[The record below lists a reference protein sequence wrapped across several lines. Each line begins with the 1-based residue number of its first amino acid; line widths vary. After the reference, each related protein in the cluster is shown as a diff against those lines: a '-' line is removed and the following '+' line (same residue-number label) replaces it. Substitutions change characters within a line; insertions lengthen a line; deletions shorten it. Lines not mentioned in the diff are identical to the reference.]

1 MNRKLLKLPFRQ
13 NKIPEWTCPTCNKGV
28 LRLQKNTF
36 QKQEIRR
43 SREARSYD
51 EWEPEWI
58 EYIYNCL
65 LLCSNE
71 ECKENVLS
79 CGTGFVYLDFF
90 EDDYGDSDCTYTD
103 LFLPKYFEPHL
114 RFINIPSN
122 CPSKV
127 SLLLCD
133 SFKVLFLNPK
143 AALNSVR
150 SAIEELL
157 SELNIKRF
165 SKNTSGKQRLL
176 TLHERIDL
184 IPAKYEE
191 VKDMILAIKWLGNAG
206 SHGHK
211 EVSLDDVMH
220 AYELTEHILEFI
232 FVQKVQNLENIAKK
246 INKKK
251 GPV

>member
-1 MNRKLLKLPFRQ
+1 M
-13 NKIPEWTCPTCNKGV
+13 

-79 CGTGFVYLDFF
+79 CGTGFVDWNFF
-90 EDDYGDSDCTYTD
+90 EDDYGDSNYTYTD
-103 LFLPKYFEPHL
+103 LFPPKYFEPHL
-114 RFINIPSN
+114 KFINIPSN

-127 SLLLCD
+127 SLFLFD
-133 SFKVLFLNPK
+133 SFKVFFLNPE
-143 AALNSVR
+143 ASANSVR

-165 SKNTSGKQRLL
+165 SKNKNGKLRSLS
-176 TLHERIDL
+176 LHDRIGL
-184 IPAKYEE
+184 IPAKYEA
-191 VKDMILAIKWLGNAG
+191 VKDMIFAIKWLGNAG
-206 SHGHK
+206 SHGHI
-211 EVSLDDVMH
+211 EVSLDDVMD

-232 FVQKVQNLENIAKK
+232 FVQKVQNLEAIAKK
-246 INKKK
+246 VNKKK